1 MGLGPTETL
10 VAVLF
15 GAVPTA
21 SSAYTLARQLG
32 GDAPLMAAI
41 VTVQTALAFITLPL
55 TMALAAS
62 LLG

>member
-1 MGLGPTETL
+1 MGLSQTETMIAL
-10 VAVLF
+10 LF

-41 VTVQTALAFITLPL
+41 VTVQTAIAFITLPL
-55 TMALAAS
+55 TVALAQR
-62 LLG
+62 LL

>member
-1 MGLGPTETL
+1 MGLGPTETMIAL
-10 VAVLF
+10 LF

-41 VTVQTALAFITLPL
+41 VTVQTAIAFVSLPL
-55 TMALAAS
+55 TMALAQRVF
-62 LLG
+62 G